1 MELNTI
7 SNFYDQLVSKEISLE
22 DVNDNEVFKHVKE
35 GFDAKLLQLA
45 SYPTA
50 CFWVQYMDMIR
61 ILKQFI
67 KAERTGNRELHI
79 QSVEH
84 MLPYHAATGH
94 NLYIKSTNK

>member
-1 MELNTI
+1 MKSPKNTISLLEQTYGPLDEECGATDDTIPDVMELNTI

-61 ILKQFI
+61 IL
-67 KAERTGNRELHI
+67 
-79 QSVEH
+79 
-84 MLPYHAATGH
+84 
-94 NLYIKSTNK
+94 